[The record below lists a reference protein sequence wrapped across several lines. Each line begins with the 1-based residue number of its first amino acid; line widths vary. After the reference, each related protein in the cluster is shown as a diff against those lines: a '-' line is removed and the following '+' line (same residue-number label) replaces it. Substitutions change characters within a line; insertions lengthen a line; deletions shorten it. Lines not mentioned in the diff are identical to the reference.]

1 MRRSIALRVVV
12 TTLVVGLVLPP
23 LVGPTLAQP
32 SPIPIGTVQGPVPQT
47 TTCRLSRSPF
57 APASGNSSGTTE
69 VQIQGVIHQRTLAR
83 TSAGANQYHFF
94 IQNTAATADAD
105 PFTSDGIFV
114 FLGSLPDM
122 ARDDGVA
129 GRYAPTVGDE
139 VIIRGRVAEF
149 FFLSQITG
157 PRLVQ
162 IVRSGLNLDT
172 VLPAFEVAPADN
184 AQAADCYWERGEGMR
199 ARVPTDS
206 LVVGRRQV
214 FASTLDGEVWVIRG
228 DHPVAQ
234 RKDPF
239 ARRVFRDPHPL
250 DNIGSQLFDD
260 GNGYRILLGSLGIKA
275 TANNNAALIAPAR
288 SYDRLAAAGVGG
300 VYFAFNKYSVQVG
313 QQIALIPGPDP
324 SENSLAPKGDRDTEY
339 SVGTYNIE
347 NLYDFRDD
355 PFDGCDFAGNAGCPG
370 VNPPFDYV
378 PASNAEYQRQLEELA
393 AQIINDLRGPDII
406 LVQEAEDQDICVVA
420 SGALA
425 CGATNNADG
434 KPDTLQEL
442 ALVVERLGGPRYDAA
457 ADRDGAD
464 DRGIISGHL
473 YRTDRVELVTADV
486 ADPVLGM
493 SPLVQYRVPGAP
505 YNTHVQNPKAL
516 NAPLPADVDRTT
528 GVDGTNVFTRPPQVA
543 LFRIWRGKIGASAL
557 TSLYVISN
565 HFSSTPNARVG
576 QRKEQ
581 AAYNAAIVAALKQ
594 VNPEVRVI
602 VGGDLNVYPR
612 PDDAFAPGDALFP
625 SDQLAALYAENLT
638 NLWERLLAAE
648 PVAAYSYVFDGQTQ
662 TLDSLFVTQS
672 QLALLRGVW
681 ALHINA
687 DWPVEHDGDGTRG
700 VSDHDPQ
707 GARFNAL
714 TVDGL
719 IGLLWY
725 LRSAGAITGPEAAVI
740 LQEYLLRAK
749 QFASEEQWGRYG
761 NQLHAFMNRVERLEP
776 RFVTRDAA
784 NALKREA
791 SFLLSSGR
799 F

>member
-1 MRRSIALRVVV
+1 MRRSIASR
-12 TTLVVGLVLPP
+12 LVVIALVCGLALPS
-23 LVGPTLAQP
+23 LVSPTLAQP

-69 VQIQGVIHQRTLAR
+69 VLIQGVIHQRTLAR
-83 TSAGANQYHFF
+83 TSAGANQFHFF

-129 GRYAPTVGDE
+129 GRYAPVVGDE

-162 IVRSGLNLDT
+162 ILRSGLDLDA
-172 VLPAFEVAPADN
+172 VLPAFDAAPPDH

-199 ARVPTDS
+199 ARVPADS

-239 ARRVFRDPHPL
+239 TRRVFRDPHPL

-275 TANNNAALIAPAR
+275 TAGNNGTLIAPAR
-288 SYDRLAAAGVGG
+288 TYDRLSAAVVGG
-300 VYFAFNKYSVQVG
+300 VYFAFNKYSVQIG
-313 QQIALIPGPDP
+313 QQLALISGPDP
-324 SENSLAPKGDRDTEY
+324 SENSLAPKADRDVEY
-339 SVGTYNIE
+339 SVGTYNVE

-355 PFDGCDFAGNAGCPG
+355 PFDGCDFTGNAGCPG

-393 AQIINDLRGPDII
+393 SQIIHDLRAPDII
-406 LVQEAEDQDICVVA
+406 MIQEAEDQDICVVA
-420 SGALA
+420 SGALV

-442 ALVVERLGGPRYDAA
+442 ALVIERLGGPRYDAA
-457 ADRDGAD
+457 SDRDGAD

-473 YRTDRVELVTADV
+473 YRTDGVDLVPADV

-505 YNTHVQNPKAL
+505 YNTDIQNPKAL

-543 LFRIWRGKIGASAL
+543 LFRIWRHRKGASAV

-565 HFSSTPNARVG
+565 HFSSTPDARVG

-594 VNPEVRVI
+594 VNPDVRVI

-612 PDDAFAPGDALFP
+612 PDDPFAPGHALFP
-625 SDQLAALYAENLT
+625 SDQLAALYGGNLT
-638 NLWERLLAAE
+638 NLWDRLVAAE
-648 PVAAYSYVFDGQTQ
+648 PVAAYSYVFDGQAQ

-672 QLALLRGVW
+672 QLALLRRVW
-681 ALHINA
+681 AAHINS
-687 DWPVEHDGDGTRG
+687 DFPVEHDGDGPRG

-707 GARFNAL
+707 GAIFRAL

-725 LRSAGAITGPEAAVI
+725 LRSTGAITGSDTTTI
-740 LQEYLLRAK
+740 LQEYLLQAK
-749 QFASEEQWGRYG
+749 RFASEDQWGRYR

-784 NALKREA
+784 DALKKEA
-791 SFLLSSGR
+791 NQLLSLGR